1 MNILKVIK
9 VIKEFF
15 CPKMYSGIEIAEMG
29 KNIKFDYYPEAVDLI
44 YSSDKLTDSEKN
56 RMVNNLIYG
65 YTQNKFIDK
74 NAYEYLKR
82 KLEWTV

>member
-44 YSSDKLTDSEKN
+44 YSSNKLTDSEKN

-82 KLEWTV
+82 KLE

>member
-44 YSSDKLTDSEKN
+44 YSSNKLTDSEKN

-74 NAYEYLKR
+74 NAFEYLKR
-82 KLEWTV
+82 KLKWTV

>member
-82 KLEWTV
+82 KLE

>member
-9 VIKEFF
+9 EFF
-15 CPKMYSGIEIAEMG
+15 WPEMFSGPEIAEMG

-44 YSSDKLTDSEKN
+44 YSSNKLTDSEKN
-56 RMVNNLIYG
+56 KMVNNLIYG

-74 NAYEYLKR
+74 NGFEYLKR
-82 KLEWTV
+82 KLE